1 MTPGPFVSCFN
12 HKLDMKDANG
22 VIIESANP
30 LALSKHN
37 TNLKVKF
44 IIATCNANRIFFLL
58 HLFIKSKS
66 GKFFIFLRF
75 INIDQ
80 TSLVTNAFMKT

>member
-1 MTPGPFVSCFN
+1 MTPGPFVSCLS

-44 IIATCNANRIFFLL
+44 IVSKFTKHMSSKVPNLLSIAYGL
-58 HLFIKSKS
+58 
-66 GKFFIFLRF
+66 
-75 INIDQ
+75 
-80 TSLVTNAFMKT
+80 